1 MDATPSMVNLKENRH
16 PKKMVKK
23 SSLHK
28 TDHHHHPKLSD
39 VLATPD
45 MLPSASSSSYPL
57 QQALGPGGNAIA
69 QAASQ
74 AIAAT
79 QALTGRR
86 TSSLKASFEAIH
98 MGVQS
103 HEFSVGR
110 ELAGAAASAIAGTS
124 FGPDGPPP
132 KRKKSRSTEQVLD
145 VVTAGGSGGG
155 FLDDSSFMD
164 DPDLNLSADLR
175 DQDWNFDPNEPRY
188 CICNQVS
195 YGDMVAC
202 DNEDVSFLT
211 SFLLPIYIS
220 GLYLFSY
227 SVLMSGFIIHAL
239 ALKLPPRANG
249 IAPLVKEILLG
260 EKAVNKMMIDCNH

>member
-1 MDATPSMVNLKENRH
+1 M
-16 PKKMVKK
+16 
-23 SSLHK
+23 
-28 TDHHHHPKLSD
+28 
-39 VLATPD
+39 LA
-45 MLPSASSSSYPL
+45 SASSSSYPL

-110 ELAGAAASAIAGTS
+110 ELAGAAQSAIAGTS
-124 FGPDGPPP
+124 FAPDGPPP

-145 VVTAGGSGGG
+145 VVTGGAG
-155 FLDDSSFMD
+155 FLDDSLME
-164 DPDLNLSADLR
+164 PDLNISADLR